1 MSTKEKRKFRMTLQ
15 KAASLADLSADVI
28 TGVEIA
34 GTKIALYLV
43 EGQPLATSDICT
55 HEECP
60 LSEEG
65 EVVGG
70 DVHCLCHGS
79 KFNIRTGEV
88 IDPPATEPL
97 PTYAVEVRGQDVF
110 VDLG

>member
-1 MSTKEKRKFRMTLQ
+1 MTLQ
-15 KAASLADLSADVI
+15 KAAILSDLKPDEI
-28 TGVEIA
+28 TGIEIA
-34 GTKIALYLV
+34 STRIALYLV
-43 EGQPLATSDICT
+43 DGQPYATSDMCT
-55 HEECP
+55 HQECP

-88 IDPPATEPL
+88 IDPPAMEPL
-97 PTYAVEVRGQDVF
+97 PTYAVEVRGQDVL

>member
-1 MSTKEKRKFRMTLQ
+1 MTLQ
-15 KAASLADLSADVI
+15 KAAILSDLKPDEI
-28 TGVEIA
+28 TGIEIT
-34 GTKIALYLV
+34 GTRIALYLV
-43 EGQPLATSDICT
+43 DGQPYATSDMCT
-55 HEECP
+55 HQECP

-88 IDPPATEPL
+88 IDPPAMEPL
-97 PTYAVEVRGQDVF
+97 PTYAVEVRGQDVL

>member
-1 MSTKEKRKFRMTLQ
+1 MTLQ
-15 KAASLADLSADVI
+15 KAAILSDLKPDEI
-28 TGVEIA
+28 TGIEIS
-34 GTKIALYLV
+34 GTRIALYLV
-43 EGQPLATSDICT
+43 DGQPYATSDMCT
-55 HEECP
+55 HQECP

-88 IDPPATEPL
+88 IDPPAMEPL
-97 PTYAVEVRGQDVF
+97 PTYAVEVRGQDVL